1 MDLRQYYRKI
11 REIEANITETY
22 PLVTSLATE
31 DGGRAG
37 VVSEVSRYQAARMI
51 VEGKARLASTEEKE
65 GHAEQL
71 ALAQKAAQELDAA
84 RRVHM
89 SLLLSS
95 EQRITAQKAKPTG
108 K

>member
-11 REIEANITETY
+11 REIEANIPETY

-51 VEGKARLASTEEKE
+51 VEAKARLASADEKE
-65 GHAEQL
+65 AHAEKL
-71 ALAQKAAQELDAA
+71 AAAQKAAEELDAA

-89 SLLLSS
+89 NLLLSA
-95 EQRITAQKAKPTG
+95 EQRITAHKAKPTG